1 MRPVTARRLP
11 RWSELRPLLRPRPL
25 QLDRTARRLERANTI
40 ADLRGMARRRVPRAV
55 FDYVDGGAEEEVSLR
70 RDRAAFER
78 VEFQPRVL
86 RDVASIDTATT
97 ILGRPAALPIVLA
110 PTGFTRLMHHEGE
123 AAVARAAD
131 RVDLPYAL
139 TTMSTVSIED
149 VAQAAGGATK
159 WFQLYVWR
167 DRELSRELI
176 ERARAAGYHALVL
189 TVDVPVPGR
198 RLRDVRNGFT
208 IPPALSAR
216 TVLDTARRP
225 AWWLNLLTTEPLSF
239 ASLAAGAP
247 DALASIVAEMF
258 DPRVTFDDLAWIR
271 DAWPGQ
277 LVLKGIQS
285 VEDAHRAAELGADGI
300 VVSNH
305 GGRQLDR
312 APTPLELLPRVA
324 EAVGDRTEVLYDT
337 GVRSGSDVVAAVA
350 LGARAC
356 LIGRAYLY
364 GLMVGGQRGVERAV
378 AILTEELIRTMQLI
392 GVDSVRDLDRTHAL
406 LRG

>member
-1 MRPVTARRLP
+1 MTARRLP
-11 RWSELRPLLRPRPL
+11 RWSELRPLLRSRPI
-25 QLDRTARRLERANTI
+25 QLDRTARRLERANTV
-40 ADLRGMARRRVPRAV
+40 ADLRATARRRVPRAV

-97 ILGRPAALPIVLA
+97 ILGRPAALPLVLA

-123 AAVARAAD
+123 AAVARAAQ

-149 VAQAAGGATK
+149 VARAAGAATT

-167 DRELSRELI
+167 DRGLSRELI

-198 RLRDVRNGFT
+198 RLRDTRNGFT
-208 IPPALSAR
+208 IPPSLSAR

-225 AWWLNLLTTEPLSF
+225 AWWINLLTTEPLAF

-258 DPRVTFDDLAWIR
+258 DPRVTFDDLTWMR
-271 DAWPGQ
+271 EAWPGP

-285 VEDAHRAAELGADGI
+285 VEDAQRAAELGADGI

-324 EAVGDRTEVLYDT
+324 EAVGDRTEVLFDT
-337 GVRSGSDVVAAVA
+337 GVRTGSDVVAAVA

-364 GLMVGGQRGVERAV
+364 GLMAGGQRGVERAV
-378 AILTEELIRTMQLI
+378 EILTDELTRTMQLI
-392 GVDSVRDLDRTHAL
+392 GVDSVRDLDSSHAL
-406 LRG
+406 LRD

>member
-1 MRPVTARRLP
+1 MTARRLP
-11 RWSELRPLLRPRPL
+11 RWSELRPLLRSRPI
-25 QLDRTARRLERANTI
+25 QLDRTARRLERANTV
-40 ADLRGMARRRVPRAV
+40 ADLRATASRRVPRAV

-97 ILGRPAALPIVLA
+97 ILGRPAALPLVLA

-123 AAVARAAD
+123 AAVARAAQ

-149 VAQAAGGATK
+149 VARAAGAATT

-167 DRELSRELI
+167 DRGLSRELI

-198 RLRDVRNGFT
+198 RLRDTRNGFT
-208 IPPALSAR
+208 IPPSLSAR

-225 AWWLNLLTTEPLSF
+225 AWWINLLTTEPLAF

-258 DPRVTFDDLAWIR
+258 DPRVTFDDLTWMR
-271 DAWPGQ
+271 EAWPGP

-285 VEDAHRAAELGADGI
+285 VEDAQRAAELGADGI

-324 EAVGDRTEVLYDT
+324 EAVGDRTEVLFDT
-337 GVRSGSDVVAAVA
+337 GVRTGSDVVAAVA

-364 GLMVGGQRGVERAV
+364 GLMAGGQRGVERAV
-378 AILTEELIRTMQLI
+378 EILTDELTRTMQLI
-392 GVDSVRDLDRTHAL
+392 GVDSVRDLDSSHAL
-406 LRG
+406 LRD

>member
-1 MRPVTARRLP
+1 
-11 RWSELRPLLRPRPL
+11 
-25 QLDRTARRLERANTI
+25 
-40 ADLRGMARRRVPRAV
+40 MARRRVPRAV

-86 RDVASIDTATT
+86 RDVANVNTATT
-97 ILGRPAALPIVLA
+97 ILGRPATLPLVLA

-123 AAVARAAD
+123 AAVARAAA
-131 RVDLPYAL
+131 RVGLPYAL

-149 VAQAAGGATK
+149 VASAAGDATT
-159 WFQLYVWR
+159 WFQFYVWR
-167 DRELSRELI
+167 DRGLSQELVD
-176 ERARAAGYHALVL
+176 RARAAGYHALVL

-198 RLRDVRNGFT
+198 RLRDARNGFT

-216 TVLDTARRP
+216 TVLDTARHP

-247 DALASIVAEMF
+247 DALASIVADMF
-258 DPRVTFDDLAWIR
+258 DPRVTFDDLAWMR
-271 DAWPGQ
+271 EAWPGP
-277 LVLKGIQS
+277 LVIKGIQS
-285 VEDAHRAAELGADGI
+285 VEDARQAADLGVEAI

-312 APTPLELLPRVA
+312 APTPIELLPRVA
-324 EAVGDRTEVLYDT
+324 DAVADRTEVLLDT
-337 GVRSGSDVVAAVA
+337 GVRTGSDVVAAVA
-350 LGARAC
+350 MGAKAC

-378 AILTEELIRTMQLI
+378 EILSEELIRTMQLL
-392 GVDSVRDLDRTHAL
+392 GVDDADDLDRSHAL
-406 LRG
+406 LRD

>member
-1 MRPVTARRLP
+1 MTARRLP
-11 RWSELRPLLRPRPL
+11 RWSELRPLLRSRPI
-25 QLDRTARRLERANTI
+25 QLDRTARRLERANTV
-40 ADLRGMARRRVPRAV
+40 ADLRATASRRVPRAV

-97 ILGRPAALPIVLA
+97 ILGRPAALPLVLA

-123 AAVARAAD
+123 AAVARAAQ

-149 VAQAAGGATK
+149 VARAAGAATT

-167 DRELSRELI
+167 DRGLSRELI

-198 RLRDVRNGFT
+198 RLRDTRNGFT
-208 IPPALSAR
+208 IPPSLSAR

-225 AWWLNLLTTEPLSF
+225 AWWINLLTTEPLAF

-258 DPRVTFDDLAWIR
+258 DPRVTFDDLTWMR
-271 DAWPGQ
+271 EAWPGP

-285 VEDAHRAAELGADGI
+285 VEDAQRAAELGADGI

-324 EAVGDRTEVLYDT
+324 EAVGDHTEVLFDT
-337 GVRSGSDVVAAVA
+337 GVRTGSDVVAAVA

-364 GLMVGGQRGVERAV
+364 GLMAGGQRGVERAV
-378 AILTEELIRTMQLI
+378 EILTDELTRTMQLI
-392 GVDSVRDLDRTHAL
+392 GVDSVRDLDSSHAL
-406 LRG
+406 LRD